1 MPLRE
6 SGAGKVLDQVRDHV
20 SESGRLME
28 KAAAAS
34 LAAEKVEKAREMV
47 RPSLRKGESILMSFL
62 GPLLPAGKKEEQEVV
77 VVQQQSLSVVGRE
90 LSARQHRRLARSS
103 LVDCYRRW
111 VLTGLKAL

>member
-20 SESGRLME
+20 LESGRLME

-47 RPSLRKGESILMSFL
+47 RPSLRKGESMLMSFL
-62 GPLLPAGKKEEQEVV
+62 GPLLPAGKKEEQEV